1 MMKKFLLVVAL
12 FLIIPATLV
21 RWVGNFDAK
30 DAAFSHNNNVIS
42 LQHKNEFDSLDILF
56 TGNSYCYAGIIP
68 RVFDSVGLQTLNL
81 GIATC
86 GPQFYELII
95 NDYLEHTKQQPKAIF
110 ILLSPILFSTDAD
123 NFAEYPVHR
132 YLLTPLSNEQL
143 AQRFGLYNKYID
155 YTIRS
160 FKKGTTN
167 LLKKQPLPDV
177 DEYRLNKGFIT
188 KAVAATEN
196 DIQQAAKLYEP
207 LRKETFNQSKFEQL
221 MQLVMQLKGKGI
233 QVVFYQLP
241 SNRLEDF
248 FSTNYMEGY
257 HGCISELAKTEIVIN
272 QLNLLRDKYYRD
284 IDHLNTDGANICSN
298 SLLDSIKNNNTLNQL
313 LFVKP

>member
-1 MMKKFLLVVAL
+1 MKKFLTVVVL
-12 FLIIPATLV
+12 FLLIPTAIV
-21 RWVGNFDAK
+21 RMVGNYDAI

-68 RVFDSVGLQTLNL
+68 KVFDSAGLNTLNL

-95 NDYLEHTKQQPKAIF
+95 HDYLLHAKQQPKAIF
-110 ILLSPILFSTDAD
+110 ILLSPMIFSTDAD
-123 NFAEYPVHR
+123 NFGEYAIHR
-132 YLLTPLSNEQL
+132 YLLNPLSNEQL
-143 AQRFGLYNKYID
+143 AQQFGLYNKYID

-177 DEYRLNKGFIT
+177 EEYRMNRGFVT
-188 KAVAATEN
+188 KDVAATEN

-221 MQLVMQLKGKGI
+221 MQLVTQLKGKGI

-248 FSTNYMEGY
+248 FSKEYMEDY
-257 HGCISELAKTEIVIN
+257 HGIVSELTKTEIVIN
-272 QLNLLRDKYYRD
+272 QLNLPRDKYYRD
-284 IDHLNTDGANICSN
+284 IDHLNTEGAYLSSNNIVAT
-298 SLLDSIKNNNTLNQL
+298 IKNNSRLSR
-313 LFVKP
+313 LFTIVP

>member
-1 MMKKFLLVVAL
+1 MKKLLLVVAL

-68 RVFDSVGLQTLNL
+68 RVFDSVGLHTLNL

-95 NDYLEHTKQQPKAIF
+95 NDYLKNAKQQPKAIF
-110 ILLSPILFSTDAD
+110 MLLSPIMFTTDAD
-123 NFAEYPVHR
+123 NFGEYPVHR

-143 AQRFGLYNKYID
+143 TQRFGLYNKYID

-177 DEYRLNKGFIT
+177 DEYRLNKGFVT

-207 LRKETFNQSKFEQL
+207 MRKETFNQSKFEQL
-221 MQLVMQLKGKGI
+221 KQLATQLQGKGI

-248 FSTNYMEGY
+248 FSMEYMEAY
-257 HGCISELAKTEIVIN
+257 FSARAEIAKTAILFEA
-272 QLNLLRDKYYRD
+272 LKLPRDKYYRD
-284 IDHLNTDGANICSN
+284 IDHLNTDGANLCSS